1 MIHRLVIQHPG
12 ANSCIWTVWRFML
25 DNNITTEQA
34 RLITWYIFLI
44 NMPDDYDLAHE
55 VKALRAQGF
64 KYFWLINE
72 EGVFCEPSD

>member
-1 MIHRLVIQHPG
+1 
-12 ANSCIWTVWRFML
+12 
-25 DNNITTEQA
+25 
-34 RLITWYIFLI
+34 LITWYIFLI